1 MDSLLLSSKSES
13 EQIKLKRYKNGVLV
27 CLNSQ
32 KEFTGY
38 NLKLPTLIP
47 AVLEDAQKN
56 IYHKR
61 KLKGFKKKKNKNS
74 LKKDDKFNPISKP
87 YFNNAKIKDENLD
100 TEKTKD
106 LIESEKKSNYFSNS
120 EKINLT
126 KITNTEWIRN
136 SRLYLNKDREPII
149 GIPPKELSLAQAD
162 DNYFRNFHEMK
173 TVSLIKEHHHL
184 SQLLPHRYTKK
195 VPIYTSSAHYLF
207 INPDYAEILNAE
219 KNLKLINS
227 NESKINEEDNLTKK
241 KKKEEEK
248 RLKLLLLQKMRNEKK
263 NFEKQLEL
271 EHQLEIKKRNKQKE
285 LDELEKLKLLEL
297 KKKQKLAEE
306 ELNRKLQEEL
316 LKKKKEEESLKRKL
330 LEEEIAR
337 RKKEEE
343 EAARRKKEEEEA
355 ARKKNEE
362 EELARKKEEEER
374 LKNPLKLNENE
385 INNNNHD
392 KILPSKIGSL
402 SDTAHLSIL
411 KKTEILGEF
420 VEEDDTAV
428 ESSDS
433 EDNKEDIN
441 GSETAGEGV
450 INEEGLKNEIVD
462 TESSQS
468 KLLKKLKERE
478 EEKRN
483 ALRSSATIKRSQQ
496 ALDAQAK
503 LDLMFQQQK
512 EVRATRKK
520 KNLKPSTT
528 ESVEDKLLQETLPD
542 FLKDLAKDA
551 SILFDCRDQYRHM
564 IQPIFHG
571 EEDLEVEEITTNL
584 SNFYEKSV
592 GKIDKEKLEVMKQCF
607 GIFGEK
613 ISVDEF
619 CIISALGEK
628 LTALDDHIKTNSF
641 NDINFKELGK
651 HIREYNEL
659 FLSNNSNEGAK
670 SMKYD
675 DFAVLLL
682 STGLEPKFVPNIAK
696 MLNIENGQ
704 EINYLDF
711 LSYIPFFLK
720 LHKTIVN
727 KPLKI
732 AEEVED
738 SYLIQDDANDTFS
751 VNADVLGFL

>member
-74 LKKDDKFNPISKP
+74 LKKDDKFSSNNFDLSERTFHLKKNETFNKKSLKKNLNEKKKNKNFVKYLDPISKP

-106 LIESEKKSNYFSNS
+106 LIESEKKSNHFSNS

-528 ESVEDKLLQETLPD
+528 ESVEDKLLQETLP
-542 FLKDLAKDA
+542 
-551 SILFDCRDQYRHM
+551 M

-628 LTALDDHIKTNSF
+628 LT
-641 NDINFKELGK
+641 
-651 HIREYNEL
+651 
-659 FLSNNSNEGAK
+659 
-670 SMKYD
+670 
-675 DFAVLLL
+675 
-682 STGLEPKFVPNIAK
+682 
-696 MLNIENGQ
+696 
-704 EINYLDF
+704 
-711 LSYIPFFLK
+711 
-720 LHKTIVN
+720 
-727 KPLKI
+727 
-732 AEEVED
+732 
-738 SYLIQDDANDTFS
+738 
-751 VNADVLGFL
+751 